1 MKLMKQSSLSKN
13 HLLAYVLILVIPLF
27 LVILLN
33 SLLFRQEAVRIARQ
47 QSEDAASVFMH
58 SLNKEI
64 ENYAFFTSALMN
76 DLNLQEHARVYTTT
90 ADDVTRYEAAQGLQA
105 AVSWFFRFTTS
116 VGSVF
121 LLFEGDRYQQYSN
134 DSSSLL
140 TDEVVRALIDQVP
153 DRRGE
158 VYCFDTLKVMS
169 RGQSTITMAVRSTAD
184 IVSRTNLSAVLVSFQ
199 INPLNAPA
207 QNYGSLQLL
216 VARNGEVL
224 SSNDASLT
232 GQPFE
237 PLYHTLKSTAM
248 LLSSE
253 IPSTGW
259 TYFQA
264 IPYASL
270 TRGAGIIMRY
280 VYLALVVSL
289 LLFLLYTRTFFAN
302 IIRPL
307 HAVIHRMDSVANG
320 DFTVQ
325 VQETGPAEFL
335 HLERTFNIMVQRI
348 KALTEQ
354 LLDNQREQSRL
365 ELEAL
370 RYRLNPHF
378 ILNTL
383 NSMTIM
389 AGIAKAEALKRMSKA
404 MTNIMRQTLKDD
416 STLISYAEE
425 KRYLEDYIYISAIRF
440 GNRFTFSMHV
450 DQELGSFCVPTML
463 LQPLV
468 ENAILHGMRGKQ
480 GEGTITVSARYKN
493 DHAELVVEDNGV
505 GMTEEAVAE
514 LLNGTRKGKE
524 GFTQLGIY
532 SVKRRVTLSYPEIGS
547 LCLMSTPQG
556 GTTVTITIPLI
567 PLEQL
572 HDQDPHR

>member
-1 MKLMKQSSLSKN
+1 MKLMKQASLSKN

-33 SLLFRQEAVRIARQ
+33 SLLFRQEAVRIARE
-47 QSEDAASVFMH
+47 QSEEAANVFMH

-64 ENYAFFTSALMN
+64 ENYAFFASALLN

-90 ADDVTRYEAAQGLQA
+90 EDEVTRYEAAQGLQA

-134 DSSSLL
+134 DPSSSL
-140 TDEVVRALIDQVP
+140 TVEVARALIDQIP
-153 DRRGE
+153 EKQSG
-158 VYCFDTLKVMS
+158 VYCFDTLKVTP
-169 RGQSTITMAVRSTAD
+169 RGQSTITMAVRATGD

-199 INPLNAPA
+199 INPLSSPLP
-207 QNYGSLQLL
+207 NYGSLQLL
-216 VARNGEVL
+216 VARNGSVL
-224 SSNDASLT
+224 YSNDASLM

-237 PLYHTLKSTAM
+237 PLYQGLQSTSI
-248 LLSSE
+248 LLSSQ

-259 TYFQA
+259 SYYQS

-270 TRGAGIIMRY
+270 TKGAGTIMRY
-280 VYLALVVSL
+280 VYLALGVSL

-307 HAVIHRMDSVANG
+307 HAVIHRMDSVADG

-335 HLERTFNIMVQRI
+335 HLERTFNSMVQRI

-354 LLDNQREQSRL
+354 LLENQREQSRL

-389 AGIAKAEALKRMSKA
+389 AGIAKAEALKKMSKA

-416 STLISYAEE
+416 STLISYDEE

-450 DQELGSFCVPTML
+450 DQKLSGFCIPTML

-480 GEGTITVSARYKN
+480 GEGTITVSARHKG
-493 DHAELVVEDNGV
+493 DHAELIVEDNGM
-505 GMTEEAVAE
+505 GMSEEMVSA
-514 LLNGTRKGKE
+514 LLAGKPKGKE
-524 GFTQLGIY
+524 GFTQLGIH
-532 SVKRRVTLSYPEIGS
+532 SVKRRLTLSYPERGS
-547 LCLMSTPQG
+547 LQLKSVPLE
-556 GTTVTITIPLI
+556 GTAVTITIPLI
-567 PLEQL
+567 PVEYL
-572 HDQDPHR
+572 HDQDAHR